1 MHAKALNKYL
11 LDEEFWAQ
19 VPTYHGFSD
28 SVSCSTELQVVTQ
41 PGDFREHLKSITGA
55 EEPVKMSSFV
65 YVGVEVGGGTEVEV
79 VGTAQMVSGLC
90 TGP

>member
-1 MHAKALNKYL
+1 M
-11 LDEEFWAQ
+11 
-19 VPTYHGFSD
+19 
-28 SVSCSTELQVVTQ
+28 VTQ